1 VDDEARPSARVLSN
15 SDAMRVVLDTS
26 VLVAA
31 ARSRQG
37 ASLALVSSMPAQE
50 FELCLSVELFAEWQQ
65 VLTRAENLPPGQTA
79 EDALRFLRD
88 LASQSHMQEIFFLW
102 RPFLRDADDDLV
114 LELAFASGSRYIITH
129 NVKDFEGS
137 EELGIT
143 VLTPSQFLHL
153 IRTEP

>member
-1 VDDEARPSARVLSN
+1 
-15 SDAMRVVLDTS
+15 
-26 VLVAA
+26 
-31 ARSRQG
+31 
-37 ASLALVSSMPAQE
+37 MPAQE